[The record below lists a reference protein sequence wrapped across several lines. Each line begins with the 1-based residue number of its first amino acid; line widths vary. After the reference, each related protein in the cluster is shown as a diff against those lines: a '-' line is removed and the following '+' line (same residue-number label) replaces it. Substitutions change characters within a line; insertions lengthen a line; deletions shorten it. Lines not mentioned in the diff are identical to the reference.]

1 MYSAA
6 QGLVARQYQLDVI
19 ANNIANVNTTGFRET
34 SPFFRSYNKALDE
47 GPFNPMNAA
56 ANNQPVVAGTFLHS
70 HQGAI
75 KSTGHTLDLA
85 ISGEGYFKVET
96 GSGVR
101 YTRNGDFEIRPQN
114 GSSEVGELITSSGHP
129 VLDISGQ
136 PVTISLSADQTHI
149 NREGFVVQDGVQ
161 QNQIALV
168 TFADKTGLIP
178 EEDTLLFNQNP
189 VAQEI
194 AAGGEIRSGYLETSN
209 VNIAKQMVDM
219 VRAQRAYETNIRTI
233 RTVDTNMNQQVIQ
246 GFAAR

>member
-1 MYSAA
+1 
-6 QGLVARQYQLDVI
+6 
-19 ANNIANVNTTGFRET
+19 
-34 SPFFRSYNKALDE
+34 
-47 GPFNPMNAA
+47 
-56 ANNQPVVAGTFLHS
+56 
-70 HQGAI
+70 
-75 KSTGHTLDLA
+75 
-85 ISGEGYFKVET
+85 
-96 GSGVR
+96 
-101 YTRNGDFEIRPQN
+101 
-114 GSSEVGELITSSGHP
+114 
-129 VLDISGQ
+129 
-136 PVTISLSADQTHI
+136 
-149 NREGFVVQDGVQ
+149 VVQDGVQ